1 VVSRAEAERHA
12 LGDAVVSVRRRI
24 TLDVHSSLEAVGL
37 TAAMSAALAD
47 RGISCNVIAGVYHDH
62 LFVPDDR
69 AEEAMEALRTIG
81 DRLGAAQPPQA
92 GVRARRSLRP

>member
-1 VVSRAEAERHA
+1 MVSRAEAERHG
-12 LGDAVVSVRRRI
+12 LGDAVVSVCRRI

-37 TAAMSAALAD
+37 TAALAD
-47 RGISCNVIAGVYHDH
+47 RGISCNVIAGVYRDH

-69 AEEAMEALRTIG
+69 AEEAVEAFHTLG

-92 GVRARRSLRP
+92 GVRVRRSLRP